1 MASSHPILKDG
12 EHGHLHYHLTSE
24 LPGTLY
30 RLCRSVTHL
39 NGDAVLPLYNY
50 ARRTLSSMDM
60 DGCRKGADEY
70 HIMER
75 LKKALVHSGREI
87 DAAHLA
93 ELHRRL
99 QSQVLLKNRAS
110 VLSFLAQLSNVDAK
124 NTKGKL
130 SSTAFFKESLPEH
143 RVSTPYTGR
152 DKESHLSGRERENI
166 SALTISSVSSAH
178 TGGSSGFSSI
188 RGREIGS
195 GDHQRTV
202 PQAFIPSHLTTPAAK
217 RDQLVSRVGNIL
229 RAVSLHDHRDANDSR
244 QRSVAIHGSNPQA
257 LIPRGDNISS
267 KSWEQKL
274 IKDMIF
280 VLQGIEGQWIKFD
293 TTKNVFK
300 VDSGAGISKAFRQQ
314 ILHYSM
320 CGLFYNMIKAYTD
333 NHSTDKAFGLV
344 GQSFC
349 SALHQELTEYL
360 RLIAVIEAQLQQD
373 MDPCL
378 EETSSALTFGRL
390 QVWLYDPLVHLKWL
404 AALVATSKGK
414 KGGALTSHIFA
425 YTQHGS
431 SPQNS
436 LFSHLLTVVSQPI
449 YATLLRWMYDGELE
463 DTYHEFFVA
472 SDPTVRNEQLWHDKY
487 SLRKSMIPSFISMTQ
502 ASRILLTG
510 KSINFLRQVCE
521 DRTPI
526 KGREVAMKLDLTQ
539 AASMFSQ
546 DQNSDFQLMLDT
558 VYEVTSQHLLNVLQ
572 NKYKFLEHLK
582 AMRRYLLLGQG
593 DFIRHL
599 MDLLEEDLA
608 KPASNLY
615 LHNLTGILE
624 TAIRATN
631 AQFDDADILRR
642 LDVRL
647 LDVSPGDTGWD
658 VFSLEYGVDGPIRTV
673 FTPEC
678 KIMYLRVFNFM
689 WRAKRMEYVLAQIWK
704 GQVSS
709 QHGLGNDLK
718 TELSQVLHQCHMI
731 TSSMTHFIKQVQYY
745 INFEVL
751 ECAWDELLTKVNEAQ
766 DLDYIIA
773 AHQVFLDT
781 VLGRC
786 LLNEKSREI
795 LQLLRTLFDLIIQF
809 ETAQGVFYDAVS
821 SEAVTRSG
829 FERAKRER
837 VRKGEWELTEEIE
850 REERSRRHA
859 FLTSIIPS
867 TRAKL
872 QVLST
877 AYQDTVKQFLKMVAS
892 HPDASLRFLC
902 FRLDFNEHY
911 KVSSS
916 PLSKPWIPALCY
928 LYIQYS
934 AN

>member
-1 MASSHPILKDG
+1 MALSNSRHAVAGDDFLNRNHHPSTPTEL
-12 EHGHLHYHLTSE
+12 SE
-24 LPGTLY
+24 ILY
-30 RLCRSVTHL
+30 RLCSNVSGL
-39 NGDAVLPLYNY
+39 SGDAVLPLYSY
-50 ARRTLSSMDM
+50 ARRTLGSME
-60 DGCRKGADEY
+60 GCRKGADEY
-70 HIMER
+70 QIMER
-75 LKKALVHSGREI
+75 LKKAMVHNGREA

-93 ELHRRL
+93 DLHRRL
-99 QSQVLLKNRAS
+99 QSQVLLKNRT
-110 VLSFLAQLSNVDAK
+110 SFLMLLAQLSTVETK
-124 NTKGKL
+124 NDKGKV
-130 SSTAFFKESLPEH
+130 SSSAFFKDSLPQH
-143 RVSTPYTGR
+143 CVSTPYTGR
-152 DKESHLSGRERENI
+152 DKDARFGGAGPPSRDNM
-166 SALTISSVSSAH
+166 SALTLSSVSSAH
-178 TGGSSGFSSI
+178 TAHSSGFSSI

-195 GDHQRTV
+195 GDHRPYV
-202 PQAFIPSHLTTPAAK
+202 PQAFVPSYLATPGAENNRLA
-217 RDQLVSRVGNIL
+217 SSVGNML
-229 RAVSLHDHRDANDSR
+229 RTVSLYG
-244 QRSVAIHGSNPQA
+244 QRHTGDKSQYPNPNQGKQSQA
-257 LIPRGDNISS
+257 LVHKGDNTSLEIS
-267 KSWEQKL
+267 EQNL
-274 IKDMIF
+274 IKDMVY
-280 VLQGIEGQWIKFD
+280 VLQGIDGQWVKYD
-293 TTKNVFK
+293 STKHMYK
-300 VDSGAGISKAFRQQ
+300 VDLEVGISKAFRRQ
-314 ILHYSM
+314 ILHSSK
-320 CGLFYNMIKAYTD
+320 CGSFYNKIKAYMD

-349 SALHQELTEYL
+349 AALHQELTEYL
-360 RLIAVIEAQLQQD
+360 RLIAVIEAQLHQD
-373 MDPCL
+373 MDPGL
-378 EETSSALTFGRL
+378 EETSSALTMGRL
-390 QVWLYDPLVHLKWL
+390 QVWLFDPLVHLKWL
-404 AALVATSKGK
+404 AALVDTSKGK
-414 KGGALTSHIFA
+414 KGGALTSHIFS

-431 SPQNS
+431 PPLNS
-436 LFSHLLTVVSQPI
+436 LFTHLLTVVSQPI

-487 SLRKSMIPSFISMTQ
+487 SLRKSMIPSFISMAQ

-539 AASMFSQ
+539 AAGMFSQ
-546 DQNSDFQLMLDT
+546 DQNSDFQQMLDS
-558 VYEVTSQHLLNVLQ
+558 VYEVTSQHLLDVLQ
-572 NKYKFLEHLK
+572 KKYKFLEHLK

-658 VFSLEYGVDGPIRTV
+658 VFSLEYRVDGPIRTV

-704 GQVSS
+704 GQISS
-709 QHGLGNDLK
+709 HRGLGSALK
-718 TELSQVLHQCHMI
+718 AELAQVLHQCHMI

-751 ECAWDELLTKVNEAQ
+751 ECAWDELLTKVHEAQ

-786 LLNEKSREI
+786 LLNDKSREI

-821 SEAVTRSG
+821 SEVVARSG
-829 FERAKRER
+829 FERTRKDRA
-837 VRKGEWELTEEIE
+837 RKGEWELTEDIE
-850 REERSRRHA
+850 REEKSRRQA
-859 FLTSIIPS
+859 FLASIIPS

-872 QVLST
+872 LVLST

-911 KVSSS
+911 KVREPRGRMSTTR
-916 PLSKPWIPALCY
+916 LRY
-928 LYIQYS
+928 
-934 AN
+934 

>member
-1 MASSHPILKDG
+1 MASDG
-12 EHGHLHYHLTSE
+12 DVNPA
-24 LPGTLY
+24 LPETLY
-30 RLCRSVTHL
+30 RLCRNVTGL
-39 NGDAVLPLYNY
+39 ASDEVRPLYDY
-50 ARRTLSSMDM
+50 ARRILSREARDTVQKSL
-60 DGCRKGADEY
+60 DEY
-70 HIMER
+70 DVTEK
-75 LKKALVHSGREI
+75 LKRSLVRGGREM
-87 DAAHLA
+87 DAVRLA
-93 ELHRRL
+93 ELHRQL
-99 QSQVLLKNRAS
+99 QAQVLVKKRAS
-110 VLSFLAQLSNVDAK
+110 VLKLLFQLANLDT
-124 NTKGKL
+124 NTNKEKL
-130 SSTAFFKESLPEH
+130 SSAVFFKESLPQH

-152 DKESHLSGRERENI
+152 ERNPPRSGQAEQRSRERENV

-202 PQAFIPSHLTTPAAK
+202 PQAFAPSRFVTPAA
-217 RDQLVSRVGNIL
+217 RNELQTSRLLGAVALLDRNTTSVSNQQNSLVSHSDNSHVL
-229 RAVSLHDHRDANDSR
+229 
-244 QRSVAIHGSNPQA
+244 VA
-257 LIPRGDNISS
+257 RKDNTL
-267 KSWEQKL
+267 EQKL
-274 IKDMIF
+274 IKDLVY
-280 VLQGIEGQWIKFD
+280 VLQGIEGKWMKFD
-293 TTKNVFK
+293 STRTKFQ
-300 VDSGAGISKAFRQQ
+300 VDSGAGIVNAFTQQ
-314 ILHYSM
+314 LLRYSM
-320 CGLFYNMIKAYTD
+320 CGLFYNLIKSYVD

-349 SALHQELTEYL
+349 AALHKELTEYL
-360 RLIAVIEAQLQQD
+360 RLIAVIEAQLHQD
-373 MDPCL
+373 TDPGL
-378 EETSSALTFGRL
+378 GETSSALTLARL
-390 QVWLYDPLVHLKWL
+390 QVWLFDPCFHLKWL
-404 AALVATSKGK
+404 SALVDTSKGK
-414 KGGALTSHIFA
+414 KGGALASHIFG
-425 YTQHGS
+425 YTQDGS
-431 SPQNS
+431 QQLNT
-436 LFSHLLTVVSQPI
+436 LFTHLLTAVSQPI

-487 SLRKSMIPSFISMTQ
+487 SLRKSMIPSFITMAQ

-510 KSINFLRQVCE
+510 RSINFLRQVCE

-526 KGREVAMKLDLTQ
+526 KGREVAMKLDLAQ

-546 DQNSDFQLMLDT
+546 DQNSDFQEMLDS
-558 VYEVTSQHLLNVLQ
+558 VYAETSQHLLNVLQ
-572 NKYKFLEHLK
+572 KKYKFLEHLK

-615 LHNLTGILE
+615 LHNLSGILE

-658 VFSLEYGVDGPIRTV
+658 VFSLDYSVDGPIRTV

-704 GQVSS
+704 GQVTS
-709 QHGLGNDLK
+709 QRGLGTELK
-718 TELSQVLHQCHMI
+718 AELSQVLHQCHMI

-751 ECAWDELLTKVNEAQ
+751 ACAWDELLTKVKDAQ
-766 DLDYIIA
+766 DLDCIIA

-786 LLNEKSREI
+786 LLNEKSRDI

-809 ETAQGVFYDAVS
+809 ETAQGVFYDAIT

-829 FERAKRER
+829 FERSKRDR
-837 VRKGEWELTEEIE
+837 ARKGEWELTEEIE
-850 REERSRRHA
+850 REEQMRRHS
-859 FLTSIIPS
+859 FLAAIIPS

-877 AYQDTVKQFLKMVAS
+877 AYQDTVKQFLTMVAS

-911 KVSSS
+911 NVR
-916 PLSKPWIPALCY
+916 KPRGRMSMSRLGY
-928 LYIQYS
+928 
-934 AN
+934 

>member
-1 MASSHPILKDG
+1 MATSLSSDSHAGDLSSHPATD
-12 EHGHLHYHLTSE
+12 
-24 LPGTLY
+24 LPETLF
-30 RLCRSVTHL
+30 RLCKNVTGL
-39 NGDAVLPLYNY
+39 TDEVRPLYDF
-50 ARRTLSSMDM
+50 ARRMLGSMARDS
-60 DGCRKGADEY
+60 GQQHSDEY
-70 HIMER
+70 HVMEC
-75 LKKALVHSGREI
+75 LKKTLVRNNREMG
-87 DAAHLA
+87 AARLA
-93 ELHRRL
+93 ELHRQL
-99 QSQVLLKNRAS
+99 QGQALLKNRAS
-110 VLSFLAQLSNVDAK
+110 VLNLLAQLANLD
-124 NTKGKL
+124 TKTNKEKL
-130 SSTAFFKESLPEH
+130 SSAVFFKKSLPQH

-152 DKESHLSGRERENI
+152 DRDAPRSSRAELRSGDRDNV

-178 TGGSSGFSSI
+178 TAGSSGFSSI

-202 PQAFIPSHLTTPAAK
+202 PQAFIPSRLATPAAK
-217 RDQLVSRVGNIL
+217 PDQLASRL
-229 RAVSLHDHRDANDSR
+229 LDAVSFHDHRNASNHQS
-244 QRSVAIHGSNPQA
+244 SIVTHGNHPLTMVSTK
-257 LIPRGDNISS
+257 DNTI
-267 KSWEQKL
+267 EQKL
-274 IKDMIF
+274 IKDLVY

-293 TTKNVFK
+293 GTRTKFQ
-300 VDSGAGISKAFRQQ
+300 VDS
-314 ILHYSM
+314 
-320 CGLFYNMIKAYTD
+320 
-333 NHSTDKAFGLV
+333 
-344 GQSFC
+344 
-349 SALHQELTEYL
+349 QELTEYL
-360 RLIAVIEAQLQQD
+360 RLIAVIEAQLHQD
-373 MDPCL
+373 MDPGL
-378 EETSSALTFGRL
+378 GENSSTLTLARL
-390 QVWLYDPLVHLKWL
+390 QVWLHDPCVHLKWL
-404 AALVATSKGK
+404 SALVDTSKGK
-414 KGGALTSHIFA
+414 KGGALTSHIFG

-431 SPQNS
+431 TQLNS
-436 LFSHLLTVVSQPI
+436 LFTHLLTAVSQPI

-487 SLRKSMIPSFISMTQ
+487 SLRKSMIPSFLTMAQ

-546 DQNSDFQLMLDT
+546 DQNSDFQKMLDS
-558 VYEVTSQHLLNVLQ
+558 VYEETSQHLLSVLQ
-572 NKYKFLEHLK
+572 KKYKFLEHLK

-615 LHNLTGILE
+615 LHNLSGILE

-631 AQFDDADILRR
+631 AQFDDTDILRR

-658 VFSLEYGVDGPIRTV
+658 VFSLDYSVDGPIRTV

-704 GQVSS
+704 SQVTS
-709 QHGLGNDLK
+709 QRGLGGELK
-718 TELSQVLHQCHMI
+718 AELSQVLHQCHMI

-751 ECAWDELLTKVNEAQ
+751 ACAWDELLTKVKDAQ
-766 DLDYIIA
+766 DLDCIIA
-773 AHQVFLDT
+773 AHQLFLDT

-786 LLNEKSREI
+786 LLNDKSREI

-809 ETAQGVFYDAVS
+809 ETAQGVFYDAIT
-821 SEAVTRSG
+821 SEAVTRGG
-829 FERAKRER
+829 FERARKER
-837 VRKGEWELTEEIE
+837 ARRGEWELTEEIE
-850 REERSRRHA
+850 REEQSRRYA
-859 FLTSIIPS
+859 FLASIIPS

-877 AYQDTVKQFLKMVAS
+877 AYQDTAKQFLTMVAS
-892 HPDASLRFLC
+892 HPDESLRFLC

-911 KVSSS
+911 NVKEPRGRMSWSRHAV
-916 PLSKPWIPALCY
+916 I
-928 LYIQYS
+928 
-934 AN
+934 

>member
-1 MASSHPILKDG
+1 VLQTTGPARHQHRETVVENRNVSRS
-12 EHGHLHYHLTSE
+12 
-24 LPGTLY
+24 GTL
-30 RLCRSVTHL
+30 
-39 NGDAVLPLYNY
+39 
-50 ARRTLSSMDM
+50 
-60 DGCRKGADEY
+60 
-70 HIMER
+70 
-75 LKKALVHSGREI
+75 
-87 DAAHLA
+87 
-93 ELHRRL
+93 
-99 QSQVLLKNRAS
+99 
-110 VLSFLAQLSNVDAK
+110 
-124 NTKGKL
+124 
-130 SSTAFFKESLPEH
+130 
-143 RVSTPYTGR
+143 
-152 DKESHLSGRERENI
+152 
-166 SALTISSVSSAH
+166 
-178 TGGSSGFSSI
+178 
-188 RGREIGS
+188 
-195 GDHQRTV
+195 
-202 PQAFIPSHLTTPAAK
+202 
-217 RDQLVSRVGNIL
+217 
-229 RAVSLHDHRDANDSR
+229 
-244 QRSVAIHGSNPQA
+244 HGSNAQA
-257 LIPRGDNISS
+257 LIPSRDHVSN
-267 KSWEQKL
+267 KLLEQKL
-274 IKDMIF
+274 LKDMIY

-293 TTKNVFK
+293 TTKTAFK
-300 VDSGAGISKAFRQQ
+300 VDPGADIPEAFRQS
-314 ILHYSM
+314 ILRYSLCGLHY
-320 CGLFYNMIKAYTD
+320 NKIKAYTND
-333 NHSTDKAFGLV
+333 HNTDKAFGLV

-349 SALHQELTEYL
+349 AALHQELTEYL

-373 MDPCL
+373 MDPGL
-378 EETSSALTFGRL
+378 DETSSALTLGRL

-404 AALVATSKGK
+404 AALVDTSKGK
-414 KGGALTSHIFA
+414 KGGALTSHIFS
-425 YTQHGS
+425 YSQHGS
-431 SPQNS
+431 SLNS
-436 LFSHLLTVVSQPI
+436 LFHHLLTGVSQPI

-546 DQNSDFQLMLDT
+546 DQNSDFQQMLDS
-558 VYEVTSQHLLNVLQ
+558 VYEFTSQHLLNVLQ
-572 NKYKFLEHLK
+572 KKYKFLEHLK

-709 QHGLGNDLK
+709 QHGLGADLK
-718 TELSQVLHQCHMI
+718 RELSQVLHQCHMI

-751 ECAWDELLTKVNEAQ
+751 ECAWDELLTKVKEAQ

-786 LLNEKSREI
+786 LLNDKSREI

-809 ETAQGVFYDAVS
+809 ETAQGLFYDAVS
-821 SEAVTRSG
+821 SEAITRGG
-829 FERAKRER
+829 FERGKRDR
-837 VRKGEWELTEEIE
+837 RRKGDWELTEEIE
-850 REERSRRHA
+850 REEQKRRHA
-859 FLTSIIPS
+859 FLASIIPS

-872 QVLST
+872 QVLSN
-877 AYQDTVKQFLKMVAS
+877 AYQDTLRQFLRMVAS
-892 HPDASLRFLC
+892 HADASLRFLC

-911 KVSSS
+911 KVREPRVS
-916 PLSKPWIPALCY
+916 LHQNEIRRMAGAGKAD
-928 LYIQYS
+928 
-934 AN
+934 AGRK